1 MQNISYVVWIFNDR
15 KKHLFLRRL
24 CVIIGKCEVCDV
36 TGVSAR
42 NTWLFKSFTINTWSL
57 LYFVLKSW
65 WWFRFWFWTW
75 DSVPIPTP
83 TLVKDSI
90 PVEVFHQIT
99 RKMRLKRGWDVFTS
113 KIERRP
119 HHKKCTEYVLC
130 GYENFDLCEMW
141 PTTWGEVKNGAML
154 LLAVIC
160 ALYLSFKVF

>member
-1 MQNISYVVWIFNDR
+1 MQNISYVLWIFNDR
-15 KKHLFLRRL
+15 KNHLFLIWRL

-90 PVEVFHQIT
+90 PVEVFHQIP
-99 RKMRLKRGWDVFTS
+99 RKMRLKRGWDVFLPKLRDNHTM
-113 KIERRP
+113 RYY
-119 HHKKCTEYVLC
+119 KKCTQYVVMRILTVS
-130 GYENFDLCEMW
+130 DLQE
-141 PTTWGEVKNGAML
+141 PPLGEKWKMAPCFCWL
-154 LLAVIC
+154 
-160 ALYLSFKVF
+160 